1 MPRGDRT
8 GPRGMGSQSGR
19 GAGFCAGNQAPG
31 AANPTAGRMSG
42 GRGRG
47 MCNWFNAIGLP
58 DWMRF
63 GSAGDTPVQAR
74 PGADNSRP
82 AEQADL
88 LRKRLDE
95 LNRRLDA
102 IEKKE

>member
-1 MPRGDRT
+1 
-8 GPRGMGSQSGR
+8 
-19 GAGFCAGNQAPG
+19 
-31 AANPTAGRMSG
+31 MSG

-63 GSAGDTPVQAR
+63 GSGGDTPVQAR
-74 PGADNSRP
+74 SGADNGRP

-88 LRKRLDE
+88 LRKKIDE
-95 LNRRLDA
+95 MNRRLDA
-102 IEKKE
+102 LEKKE